1 MIRTLTIA
9 ITFAIATSTAACS
22 DMGTSR
28 SGDATGATGSAGVS
42 GYGYS
47 TDQSAVMRDPV
58 GSANSGTGSVK
69 AGTEGQR
76 EAVSSGEGLD

>member
-9 ITFAIATSTAACS
+9 ITFAIATSTAACT

-28 SGDATGATGSAGVS
+28 SGDATGATGSAGAS
-42 GYGYS
+42 GYA
-47 TDQSAVMRDPV
+47 TDRSAVMHDPV

-69 AGTEGQR
+69 VGTEGQR